1 MDRVKSESWRKL
13 DNAAKLFSAASN
25 SKDTRVFRFYC
36 DLKEE
41 VEEEHLQTALEKTV
55 GVFPQFLSVMRKG
68 LFWHYLEQS
77 TLKPIVRK
85 EYREPCS
92 NLYVRDKKELLFEVT
107 YYGKRINFEV
117 FHALTDGTGA
127 SEFIKELVKNYLLE
141 VHGDSI
147 SQTVEEQ
154 NMSSALQGIEDDGF
168 TKYYSKDKN
177 RKKVKKK
184 EAYQIRKYRSEMG
197 SLQVSEAEISVSS
210 LKEKVREYGVSMT
223 VYLSAV
229 FLCAI
234 HEKMTKRQEEDPVIL
249 MIPVNLRKFFPTN
262 SMLNFFSWI
271 EAGHQFGRGRDDIQS
286 VITDVKEQFEKN
298 LTKEKMAENI
308 NEYVSLEVNPILR
321 LAPLELKNLCISA
334 GTRSSAKDVTAIF
347 SNMGI
352 IKLPEAFN
360 QYIDRFGVF
369 TSTPKLELC
378 MCSFKDKISL
388 GFTSRYDSDRI
399 KETFYRLLREDG
411 VEVTMLHPEYPK
423 CTVADSMA
431 EKVFRM
437 ISFLSIVI
445 AVSSLC
451 ADYGFDRQF
460 NYSLFIS
467 AGVFTMWFVLMIAFF
482 KRHNLMKNAMWQLIV
497 ISLGCVLWDVSTG
510 WRGWSV
516 NYIVPEAGVM
526 IMVIMLL
533 LRFLYY
539 RMPKDYMIYLV
550 MAAIFS
556 MALPVIF
563 IATGLIYAVIPS
575 VVSIGVSVILLAWLT
590 LFNGRDLNRELK
602 KKFHI

>member
-1 MDRVKSESWRKL
+1 MDRVKSENWRKL

-36 DLKEE
+36 ELKEE
-41 VEEEHLQTALEKTV
+41 VIEEKLQLALEKTV
-55 GVFPQFLSVMRKG
+55 KVYPAFLSVMRKG

-77 TLKPIVRK
+77 TQKPVVRK

-107 YYGKRINFEV
+107 YYGRRINFEV

-141 VHGDSI
+141 VHGEELQNHSI
-147 SQTVEEQ
+147 VEEE
-154 NMSSALQGIEDDGF
+154 NPYLAGIEDDGF
-168 TKYYSKDKN
+168 TKYYSKDKKA
-177 RKKVKKK
+177 KKIKKK

-197 SLQVSEAEISVSS
+197 SLQITEAEISVGS
-210 LKEKVREYGVSMT
+210 LKSRVKEYGVSMT
-223 VYLSAV
+223 VYLTAV

-234 HEKMTKRQEEDPVIL
+234 HEKMTRRQEEDPVIL
-249 MIPVNLRKFFPTN
+249 MVPVNLRKFFPTN

-271 EAGHQFGRGRDDIQS
+271 EAGHQFGQGRDDIES
-286 VITDVKEQFEKN
+286 VIADVKEYFEKE
-298 LTKEKMAENI
+298 LTKEKMADKI

-334 GTRSSAKDVTAIF
+334 GTRASAKDVTAIF

-352 IKLPEAFN
+352 IKMPDVLN
-360 QYIDRFGVF
+360 QYIDRFGVY

-378 MCSFKDKISL
+378 MCSFRDKISL

-399 KETFYRLLREDG
+399 RNAFFRILKEDG
-411 VEVTMLHPEYPK
+411 IDVKILKPEYPK
-423 CTVADSMA
+423 CTVTDSMA
-431 EKVFRM
+431 EKVFRL
-437 ISFLSIVI
+437 ISFLAIVI
-445 AVSSLC
+445 AVSALC
-451 ADYGFDRQF
+451 ADYGFDRTF

-467 AGVFTMWFVLMIAFF
+467 AGVFTMWFALMIAFF

-497 ISLGCVLWDVSTG
+497 ISVGCILWDLSMG
-510 WRGWSV
+510 WHGWSV
-516 NYIVPEAGVM
+516 NYIIPEASVM
-526 IMVIMLL
+526 ILVIMML

-539 RMPKDYMIYLV
+539 RMPKDYMIYFV
-550 MAAIFS
+550 MAAIFGL
-556 MALPVIF
+556 ALPIIF
-563 IATGLIYAVIPS
+563 NISGLLYAVIPS
-575 VVSIGVSVILLAWLT
+575 VVSVGVSIIILAWLT
-590 LFNGRDLNRELK
+590 VFKGRELNQELK
-602 KKFHI
+602 KKFHL